1 MRKKI
6 EKAKKL
12 LENGGYTCVLSDGET
27 VWTHSERGVVPLLS
41 YVREGRRLPAFC
53 AADKVVGRAAAFLYV
68 QMEIGGLYAE
78 VLSEPAKEILDRY
91 GIPTEYG
98 ILTEAIRNR
107 AGDGFCPMETATREI
122 QDPIEAIC
130 AIEAKLKALREG
142 K

>member
-1 MRKKI
+1 MRKEV

-12 LENGGYTCVLSDGET
+12 LEDGGYTCVLTDGET
-27 VWTHSERGVVPLLS
+27 VWTHSARGVAPLLP
-41 YVREGRRLPAFC
+41 YVREGRILSAFC

-68 QMEIGGLYAE
+68 QMKIGGLYAE

-98 ILTEAIRNR
+98 VLVEAIQNR
-107 AGDGFCPMETATREI
+107 TGDGFCPMETATRGI
-122 QDPIEAIC
+122 QDPIEAIG
-130 AIEAKLKALREG
+130 AIEAKLTELRAG